1 MSWLNDQI
9 GDDWY
14 KALKPIITSEE
25 FKKDWVN
32 IIADYN
38 IIKCY
43 PEKDTIFRA
52 FKMVNLDDVKV
63 VLIGQDPYH
72 DGVST
77 GLCFDTDGKKSTPS
91 LRKIYEGYTKEYPH
105 NFYTDLMDG
114 KLHRWCEDGIFMINT
129 ALSVQKGNANSHT
142 KLWSYFSSMMFRQV
156 LDNIDRPILYIA
168 WGSYAKNFVDLIQNP
183 KHCKVIA
190 KHPASAIYS
199 GEEWDSNGTFKI
211 IETFIKE
218 NYDEGFQ
225 WEKNRKL

>member
-72 DGVST
+72 DGVAT
-77 GLCFDTDGKKSTPS
+77 GLIWI
-91 LRKIYEGYTKEYPH
+91 L
-105 NFYTDLMDG
+105 
-114 KLHRWCEDGIFMINT
+114 
-129 ALSVQKGNANSHT
+129 
-142 KLWSYFSSMMFRQV
+142 
-156 LDNIDRPILYIA
+156 NIL
-168 WGSYAKNFVDLIQNP
+168 
-183 KHCKVIA
+183 
-190 KHPASAIYS
+190 
-199 GEEWDSNGTFKI
+199 
-211 IETFIKE
+211 
-218 NYDEGFQ
+218 
-225 WEKNRKL
+225 